1 MSQFRVLYRQ
11 FLFRAVD
18 LELISKQA
26 DSSTLIGQFASLPI
40 FVSMILTLGG
50 LFVSRRGMKPEAWQA
65 FIWGTE
71 HFLIATTMLAV
82 GLFAVLSWDSTFPDR
97 RDVYVLAP
105 LPVSTRTMFFA
116 KVAAL
121 GSVLGL
127 TVVALHSPCG
137 LVWPQV
143 FSTGGIGGW
152 LRAMGA
158 YWITMLAAG
167 GFIYAAVLGVQGVA
181 AQLLSRRWFLRAS
194 SFLQLAAFSV
204 FLSVY
209 FLEPSWST
217 PAALAAPENQRALSM
232 LPSYW
237 FLGLFQALNGSSH
250 PALDQLARRAVAGLL
265 FAVGVAAVAFV
276 LSYVRTMRRIIE
288 EPDIVPSRGGW
299 HLPITVGRS
308 LRAAL
313 VLFSFRTLV
322 RSRQHRV
329 LLAFYLGL
337 GFTLVIL
344 LIGALVRRAA
354 NGARIPEMALGAP
367 LFMSTLVMMVSVIV
381 GVRVMFSLP
390 LALPANWIFR
400 VTEVHPSTAYVK
412 AVRASLFVVAVIPA
426 WTISA
431 VLCFA
436 IWPWRKALSHLAVL
450 ALWGTLVAYLAL
462 YNFHKVPF
470 TCSYLPGKTRFNIVV
485 FGAGGLMLLL
495 IFGVQYELRAMSNP
509 LAFAGLLAGLAIAAL
524 LARWRTVRFGDV
536 DREGVQFE
544 DLAPPAVQVLGLSRD
559 GSPIRG

>member
-40 FVSMILTLGG
+40 FVSVLLTLGG
-50 LFVSRRGMKPEAWQA
+50 IFISRRGVSPERWQSL
-65 FIWGTE
+65 IWGME

-82 GLFAVLSWDSTFPDR
+82 GIFAVLSWDSTFPDR

-105 LPVSTRTMFFA
+105 LPVATRTMFFA

-121 GSVLGL
+121 GSALGL
-127 TVVALHSPCG
+127 TVVAFHLPCG
-137 LVWPQV
+137 LVWPGV
-143 FSTGGIGGW
+143 FSTGGIGGV

-158 YWITMLAAG
+158 YWITMFAAG
-167 GFIYAAVLGVQGVA
+167 GFVYAAVLGIQGVA

-217 PAALAAPENQRALSM
+217 AAALAAPENQRALAM

-237 FLGLFQALNGSSH
+237 FLGLFHALNGSLH
-250 PALDQLARRAVAGLL
+250 PALDHLARRAMAGLL
-265 FAVGVAAVAFV
+265 IAVSVAAVAFV
-276 LSYVRTMRRIIE
+276 LSYVRTIRRIVE
-288 EPDIVPSRGGW
+288 EPDIVPSRRGW

-344 LIGALVRRAA
+344 LIGAVVRRAA

-367 LFMSTLVMMVSVIV
+367 LFISTLVTMVSVIV

-400 VTEVHPSTAYVK
+400 VTEVHPPAAYVK
-412 AVRASLFVVAVIPA
+412 AVRGALFAVAVLPA
-426 WTISA
+426 WTIST
-431 VLCFA
+431 VLCLA
-436 IWPWRKALSHLAVL
+436 IWPWRRALSHLAVL
-450 ALWGTLVAYLAL
+450 ALWGTIVAYLAL
-462 YNFHKVPF
+462 YDFHKVPF

-485 FGAGGLMLLL
+485 LGAVGLMMLLM
-495 IFGVQYELRAMSNP
+495 FGVQFELQAMSNP
-509 LAFAGLLAGLAIAAL
+509 RAFAGLLAALAIAAF
-524 LARWRTVRFGDV
+524 LARWRTVKFGGSDQ
-536 DREGVQFE
+536 EGMQFE
-544 DLAPPAVQVLGLSRD
+544 DLQPPAVQVLGLSRD